1 MLLEEF
7 EVLTDETVREARRDT
22 DLIDRKTFLIQENNT
37 SKVLDIAF
45 DGCLGVFRSAFDVRE
60 EISGEI
66 EIEDLSF
73 VSLSTTHFMPP
84 TAGGKDNTILAHMA
98 HVALD
103 GHDAGGEYE
112 SDIFTRENDALIDRF
127 IGDAEN
133 LVMTKTV

>member
-1 MLLEEF
+1 MEE
-7 EVLTDETVREARRDT
+7 
-22 DLIDRKTFLIQENNT
+22 ENA

-45 DGCLGVFRSAFDVRE
+45 DGCLGMFCFSFDVRE

-103 GHDAGGEYE
+103 GHDAGGEDE
-112 SDIFTRENDALIDRF
+112 SDIFTRENAALINRF
-127 IGDAEN
+127 IGYAEN
-133 LVMTKTV
+133 LVMPKAMET